1 MIFRSGRITASLVL
15 AAAICMGMSG
25 QSCNL
30 SFPASGPLPGSDLE
44 GLWAL
49 QRGEI
54 RITFTW
60 SANGGGETQTDSTT
74 GQFEPLDPD
83 DFPPALT
90 PLVNQWNAGLADLNA
105 SLDAAFPEEVVVTFP
120 QYARM
125 RLTNPADTSKT
136 GLGAI
141 NSDYEYF
148 FLGDLAGG
156 ATNNGN
162 QNQGAGAVLS
172 ASTIT
177 GSFDPDE
184 LTTEGEVARTLF
196 VVLSGQNQN
205 NLAFT
210 AQISVDYTGEWVD
223 VVPEEIAALEASGG
237 FGAPKD
243 IGG

>member
-1 MIFRSGRITASLVL
+1 MSFRSGRITAGLVL
-15 AAAICMGMSG
+15 GAAICMGMSG

-30 SFPASGPLPGSDLE
+30 TFPASGPLPGSDLE

-49 QRGEI
+49 QRGDI

-60 SANGGGETQTDSTT
+60 SADGGGENQADSTT
-74 GQFEPLDPD
+74 GQLEPLDPN
-83 DFPPALT
+83 DFPSALT
-90 PLVNQWNAGLADLNA
+90 PLVNQWNAGLADLNS
-105 SLDAAFPEEVVVTFP
+105 SLNEAFPDEVVVTFP

-162 QNQGAGAVLS
+162 QDQGAGALLS

-177 GSFDPDE
+177 GSFDPDAM
-184 LTTEGEVARTLF
+184 TTEGEVARTLF

-210 AQISVDYTGEWVD
+210 AQISVDYTGAWAD
-223 VVPEEIAALEASGG
+223 VVPEAIAALETSGG
-237 FGAPKD
+237 FGAP
-243 IGG
+243 